1 LSKKELDHE
10 VVVGLEKSFKI
21 LRPVYPIVKAEDGE
35 ILDGDHRKE
44 AAPITYEKYCVVL
57 KGVTSEKDKLLYKL
71 HLNYRREVPKKE
83 REKHLTRLAE
93 ILEGEGVPRQE
104 MVSALAKI
112 TPFTDRYI
120 RELLPEKY
128 KYVEKAPP
136 HAELPPHT
144 KIVTP
149 PTIIKPSWEE
159 RKAVMKAP
167 ISKMELE
174 VITEL
179 MAEGLSLEMNREFCL
194 ESTIPDAY
202 HSDKN
207 LAIFI
212 DGEVHMGKEDRD
224 ERLRELL
231 QKRYGCKILVV
242 RYKEY
247 SKLAKEEIKQ
257 KIKEAISE

>member
-1 LSKKELDHE
+1 MSKKELDHE
-10 VVVGLEKSFKI
+10 VVVGLEKSFKT

-35 ILDGDHRKE
+35 ILDGYHRKE

-159 RKAVMKAP
+159 RKAVMEAP
-167 ISKMELE
+167 VSRMDLG
-174 VITEL
+174 VVTDL
-179 MAEGLSLEMNREFCL
+179 MAEGVKIQFGREYCL
-194 ESTIPDAY
+194 QSTIPDAESEDTVFY
-202 HSDKN
+202 
-207 LAIFI
+207 F
-212 DGEVHMGKEDRD
+212 DGPVHVGREERD
-224 ERLRELL
+224 SELRELL
-231 QKRYGCKILVV
+231 AKRYGKRVV
-242 RYKEY
+242 SISYEAY
-247 SKLAKEEIKQ
+247 SEEAKEEVKRQ
-257 KIKEAISE
+257 VREG